1 MMTPLKTER
10 LTIREFTHNDVEFHL
25 ILMNTPLY
33 IQNIGDRSIR
43 TIVDADAYSRKIIA
57 SYKSNGY
64 GQYAVVLGNTET
76 VIGMSGLIR
85 RDNLPHPD
93 IGFGFLPEYMGKGYA
108 LEASQAVLKYAKNE
122 LKLHQILGI
131 TNPENKPSINLLK
144 KLGLVFEKAIT
155 WGEESEPAL
164 LLSNQPH

>member
-1 MMTPLKTER
+1 MMTPLKTKR
-10 LTIREFTHNDVEFHL
+10 LTIREFTNDDVQFHL

-33 IQNIGDRSIR
+33 IQNIGDRAIK
-43 TIVDADAYSRKIIA
+43 TLDDADVYSRKIIA

-64 GQYAVVLGNTET
+64 GQYAVVLNNTDT

-85 RDNLPHPD
+85 RDNLPHVD

-108 LEASQAVLKYAKNE
+108 FEASKAVMKYAQEE
-122 LKLHQILGI
+122 LKLNTILGI
-131 TNPENKPSINLLK
+131 TIPENKPSINLLK

-155 WGEESEPAL
+155 WGENNESVL